1 MKLENLNVISKITK
15 KAYNNR
21 RDLLKKKS
29 LGVFQK
35 IKTVNGEKVLHFKTI
50 ATFNDRKSYDMF
62 IKVDEKWKNAKIH
75 CTCDAFHFQGFQ
87 YKLTQLDAAIYEEKR
102 PDKHWRKYHKNATV
116 CKHLFQTIKYILAH
130 RRDFKNKLRNKNV

>member
-15 KAYNNR
+15 RNYNNR
-21 RDLLKKKS
+21 RDLLRKKS

-35 IKTVNGEKVLHFKTI
+35 IKKIDGEKTLHFKTLS
-50 ATFNDRKSYDMF
+50 TFDDKKSYDMY
-62 IKVDEKWKNAKIH
+62 IQVDEKWKNAKIH

-87 YKLTQLDAAIYEEKR
+87 FKVTQLGAAIYEEKR

-116 CKHLFQTIKYILAH
+116 CKHLYQTIKYILAH